1 MQSTL
6 KKLIGVSKMR
16 TTKIKI
22 TAKGEKN
29 AAKGEGNAA
38 KSEKNVTASDRDAT
52 KDKIIKVRRIWNDT
66 NAPLHFI

>member
-1 MQSTL
+1 MQNTL

-16 TTKIKI
+16 ATKIKI
-22 TAKGEKN
+22 T
-29 AAKGEGNAA
+29 A